1 MRSPI
6 QSIPASIHP
15 ATLASF
21 MVLPGLQYL
30 FFVSYNLTPYPIMA
44 KLNSLVSKS
53 AGLSLFLSPGLP
65 QSSFFQGAC
74 PWFRFAGQ
82 MFLDCPGSYSC
93 SAGYWL
99 DSHYHHIYPS
109 YTLPCNWLVG
119 HYLHKPLIA
128 WLPVSTT
135 PSNSR
140 FPHSTKIITKIHC
153 RAYFHR
159 KLDYR
164 KQDIIEDCMQDQHCW
179 RCFIF
184 IHLENIVLRSFVDV
198 QGVFYRTQVSLG
210 SGLWVPVS
218 LFKYIHTRAL
228 VETLLM
234 WLWLMMIPTQYDFDF
249 DFVWLDNGQSCP
261 ILLPKWLIQK

>member
-53 AGLSLFLSPGLP
+53 AGMSLFLSPALP
-65 QSSFFQGAC
+65 QSPFFQGAC

-82 MFLDCPGSYSC
+82 MFLDCQDSYSC

-140 FPHSTKIITKIHC
+140 FPQQYKNHHKNPLQSIFPQKTRLQKTGYNWRLHAGPALLALFYLYTFGK
-153 RAYFHR
+153 YSLE
-159 KLDYR
+159 KL
-164 KQDIIEDCMQDQHCW
+164 CW
-179 RCFIF
+179 RTGCFLPDPGVPWVRSMGPGVSIQV
-184 IHLENIVLRSFVDV
+184 HLF
-198 QGVFYRTQVSLG
+198 
-210 SGLWVPVS
+210 
-218 LFKYIHTRAL
+218 
-228 VETLLM
+228 
-234 WLWLMMIPTQYDFDF
+234 
-249 DFVWLDNGQSCP
+249 
-261 ILLPKWLIQK
+261 

>member
-53 AGLSLFLSPGLP
+53 AGMSLFLSPALP
-65 QSSFFQGAC
+65 QSPFFQGAC

-82 MFLDCPGSYSC
+82 MFLDCQDSYSC

-140 FPHSTKIITKIHC
+140 FPQSVQKSSQKSIAEHIST
-153 RAYFHR
+153 
-159 KLDYR
+159 
-164 KQDIIEDCMQDQHCW
+164 
-179 RCFIF
+179 
-184 IHLENIVLRSFVDV
+184 ENRI
-198 QGVFYRTQVSLG
+198 
-210 SGLWVPVS
+210 
-218 LFKYIHTRAL
+218 
-228 VETLLM
+228 
-234 WLWLMMIPTQYDFDF
+234 
-249 DFVWLDNGQSCP
+249 
-261 ILLPKWLIQK
+261 